1 MRPGYRRESL
11 LNLGVVYNPA
21 MIFQKLWSVM
31 KRVCT
36 LPGKHATGIQKG
48 EPISVLAL
56 FTNPAMI
63 FQKLWSV
70 MKRVCTL
77 PGKHA
82 TGIQKGEPISI
93 LALFTNPAMIFQ
105 KLWSVMKSLPIAR
118 EACDRDTEGRA
129 YFNLGLVYNSRNDA
143 SKSYHGLGLFT
154 NPAMIFQK
162 LWMWKHATGIQKE
175 EPISEFTIP
184 Q

>member
-1 MRPGYRRESL
+1 
-11 LNLGVVYNPA
+11 
-21 MIFQKLWSVM
+21 M
-31 KRVCT
+31 KRVCP

-48 EPISVLAL
+48 EPMECYEKSLLAREACDRDTEGRAYSVLAL

-82 TGIQKGEPISI
+82 TGIQKG
-93 LALFTNPAMIFQ
+93 
-105 KLWSVMKSLPIAR
+105 SLL
-118 EACDRDTEGRA
+118 
-129 YFNLGLVYNSRNDA
+129 NLGCL
-143 SKSYHGLGLFT
+143 H
-154 NPAMIFQK
+154 
-162 LWMWKHATGIQKE
+162 
-175 EPISEFTIP
+175 IP